1 MGEKESNKEILEEL
15 LLEYLIRLT
24 SEGTAEQVSI
34 IAYEL
39 TELINHEDTGLDK
52 FSDRE
57 LIRELKQRK
66 GVRDI
71 EFIP

>member
-1 MGEKESNKEILEEL
+1 MNEKESSKEALEKILLGYIE
-15 LLEYLIRLT
+15 RLAK
-24 SEGTAEQVSI
+24 EGTAEQVSI
-34 IAYEL
+34 VAHEL
-39 TELINHEDTGLDK
+39 VELINCEDEGLDK

>member
-1 MGEKESNKEILEEL
+1 MNEKESSKEALEKILLRYIE
-15 LLEYLIRLT
+15 RLT
-24 SEGTAEQVSI
+24 KEGTAEQVSI
-34 IAYEL
+34 VAHEL
-39 TELINHEDTGLDK
+39 VELINREDKGLDK
-52 FSDRE
+52 FSDKE

>member
-1 MGEKESNKEILEEL
+1 MGEKESSKEALEKILLRYIE
-15 LLEYLIRLT
+15 RLT
-24 SEGTAEQVSI
+24 KEGTAEQVSI
-34 IAYEL
+34 VAHEL
-39 TELINHEDTGLDK
+39 VELINCEDEGLDK

>member
-1 MGEKESNKEILEEL
+1 MNKENSKEALEKI
-15 LLEYLIRLT
+15 LLEYLVRLT
-24 SEGTAEQVSI
+24 REGTAEQVSI
-34 IAYEL
+34 VAHEL
-39 TELINHEDTGLDK
+39 VELINCEDEGLNK

>member
-15 LLEYLIRLT
+15 LLEYLVRLT
-24 SEGTAEQVSI
+24 REGTAEQVSI
-34 IAYEL
+34 VAHEL
-39 TELINHEDTGLDK
+39 VELMNHEDTGLDK

-66 GVRDI
+66 GARDI

>member
-1 MGEKESNKEILEEL
+1 MDEKESSKDILEEL
-15 LLEYLIRLT
+15 LLEYIIRLT
-24 SEGTAEQVSI
+24 REGTAEQVSI
-34 IAYEL
+34 IAHEL

-52 FSDRE
+52 FSDKE

>member
-1 MGEKESNKEILEEL
+1 MDEKESDKEALEKILLGYIE
-15 LLEYLIRLT
+15 RLT
-24 SEGTAEQVSI
+24 KEGTAEQVSI
-34 IAYEL
+34 VAHEL
-39 TELINHEDTGLDK
+39 VELMNHEDTGLDK

>member
-1 MGEKESNKEILEEL
+1 MNEKESSKEALER
-15 LLEYLIRLT
+15 IRLGYIERLT
-24 SEGTAEQVSI
+24 KEGTAEQVSI
-34 IAYEL
+34 VAHEL
-39 TELINHEDTGLDK
+39 VELINREDKGLDK
-52 FSDRE
+52 FSDKE

>member
-1 MGEKESNKEILEEL
+1 MNEKESSKEALEKILLRYIE
-15 LLEYLIRLT
+15 RLT
-24 SEGTAEQVSI
+24 KEGTAEQVSI
-34 IAYEL
+34 VAHELVEL
-39 TELINHEDTGLDK
+39 TNHEYTGLDK
-52 FSDRE
+52 FSNKE